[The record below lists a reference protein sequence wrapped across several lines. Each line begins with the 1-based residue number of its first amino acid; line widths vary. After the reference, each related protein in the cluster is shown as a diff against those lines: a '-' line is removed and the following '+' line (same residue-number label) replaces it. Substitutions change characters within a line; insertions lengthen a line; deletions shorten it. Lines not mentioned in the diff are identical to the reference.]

1 MKHIVALLIK
11 YTAITAVLLIMLSIF
26 QGISIPRVLL
36 ISLFLTGTAYLIGD
50 LFILPKY
57 GNAIATMADFG
68 LSFFGI
74 WLLTSLFTN
83 LDATHNIGFSS
94 FIAALIIG
102 GTEVFFHIYMKRLVL
117 RNDDKLTNHNHI
129 QHNKY
134 AIEMSDEYI
143 DSSTINKSK
152 LRIHLKIK
160 KWPTPLFIFVYYAWS
175 EFLTC
180 NGGGTTHPFSYL
192 NVAELHLPALFHMKL
207 SE

>member
-11 YTAITAVLLIMLSIF
+11 YTAITAVLLIVLSIF

-36 ISLFLTGTAYLIGD
+36 ISLFLTGAAYLIGD

-57 GNAIATMADFG
+57 GNMIATMADFG
-68 LSFFGI
+68 LSFFGT

-83 LDATHNIGFSS
+83 LDATRNIGLSS

-134 AIEMSDEYI
+134 AMEMSDEYI

-152 LRIHLKIK
+152 FKDASK
-160 KWPTPLFIFVYYAWS
+160 K
-175 EFLTC
+175 
-180 NGGGTTHPFSYL
+180 
-192 NVAELHLPALFHMKL
+192 
-207 SE
+207 